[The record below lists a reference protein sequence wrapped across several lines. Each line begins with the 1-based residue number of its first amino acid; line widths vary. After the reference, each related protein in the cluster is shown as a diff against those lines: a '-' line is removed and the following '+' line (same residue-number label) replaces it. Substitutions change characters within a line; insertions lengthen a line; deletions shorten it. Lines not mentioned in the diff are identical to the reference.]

1 MFVKFIKYS
10 GSLAAENKV
19 PIQPINLIN
28 LMNFMNLMNF
38 INLTNFQL
46 EPLPHSRAPSNSRYQ
61 PSSLSSSPDKP
72 IPPVESLEN

>member
-19 PIQPINLIN
+19 PVQPINLIN
-28 LMNFMNLMNF
+28 LMNFMNFMNLMNF

-46 EPLPHSRAPSNSRYQ
+46 EPLPLSHAPSNSRYL
-61 PSSLSSSPDKP
+61 P
-72 IPPVESLEN
+72 